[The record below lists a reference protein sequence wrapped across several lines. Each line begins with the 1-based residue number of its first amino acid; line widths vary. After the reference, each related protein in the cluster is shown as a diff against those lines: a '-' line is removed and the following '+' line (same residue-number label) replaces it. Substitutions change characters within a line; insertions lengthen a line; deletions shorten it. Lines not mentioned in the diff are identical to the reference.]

1 MNFAAKQ
8 YQFSQKYQIG
18 TTLMFIIV
26 GIIVGI
32 IIGIAY
38 SVISSYSP
46 FIIIDIGL
54 ILGLVF
60 VLIKINTFFCKKAK
74 SRNAKV
80 NMLLAF
86 ITALSA
92 YYSSIV
98 TFEIIL
104 LGLTPYEWLE
114 LFFSPHYVIDIMVNS
129 IIPYREITITKS
141 ASKIEISGI
150 VLILLYVV
158 EFVLF
163 IVPSVV
169 SARKMEDYYCEDC
182 QSWYKEFKF
191 FSFSDDKL
199 ISNIGNTSVGNY
211 ADALSGV
218 KFYKHILEIIQQIDP
233 KSDEEVGVLQFQYCQ
248 CPNCHKN
255 SILSIIPMKQKKEK
269 KKIFFVDDS
278 SLILVKDTYIDNR
291 TDQFFSSLKESLY
304 YNKLND

>member
-1 MNFAAKQ
+1 MNFVAKQ

-18 TTLMFIIV
+18 TTLMFVIV

-32 IIGIAY
+32 VIGIAY

-46 FIIIDIGL
+46 IIIIDIGL

-86 ITALSA
+86 ITAFFA
-92 YYSSIV
+92 YYSNIV
-98 TFEIIL
+98 TFESIL
-104 LGLTPYEWLE
+104 LGLSPYTWLE
-114 LFFSPHYVIDIMVNS
+114 LFLSPHDVIDIMVNGV
-129 IIPYREITITKS
+129 IPNREITITKGS
-141 ASKIEISGI
+141 SKIEISGI
-150 VLILLYVV
+150 FLILLYVV

-163 IVPSVV
+163 IIPSVV
-169 SARKMEDYYCEDC
+169 SARKIEDYYCEDC
-182 QSWYKEFKF
+182 QSWYNKFKF

-199 ISNIGNTSVGNY
+199 ISNISNSSVGNY

-218 KFYKHILEIIQQIDP
+218 KFYKEILEIIQQIDP

-269 KKIFFVDDS
+269 KKIIFEDDP
-278 SLILVKDTYIDNR
+278 SLILVKDTYIDNQ
-291 TDQFFSSLKESLY
+291 TDQLFSSLKDSLY
-304 YNKLND
+304 